1 LAHFSNENAMID
13 ANLSA
18 LKQTKL
24 HQYAIRF
31 LLGGVC
37 TVIAGLVAKRFGP
50 VIGGLFLAF
59 PAIFPAG
66 ASLIEAHEREN
77 KRKIGTD
84 GTIRGRLAAS
94 MDATGAALGCVGLAG
109 FAATVWKLLPG
120 RNAAVVI
127 ALSSVV
133 WLGIALC
140 FWNVRRHRVFRNF

>member
-1 LAHFSNENAMID
+1 MRSVMID

-24 HQYAIRF
+24 HQYVIRF

-59 PAIFPAG
+59 PAIFPAS
-66 ASLIEAHEREN
+66 ASLIEAHEKEN
-77 KRKIGTD
+77 KKKIGSD

-94 MDATGAALGCVGLAG
+94 MDATGAALGCMGLAG
-109 FAATVWKLLPG
+109 FAATIWKLLP
-120 RNAAVVI
+120 RHNATAVI
-127 ALSSVV
+127 SLGSVV

-140 FWNVRRHRVFRNF
+140 LWNVKRHRVFRNF

>member
-1 LAHFSNENAMID
+1 MIE

-24 HQYAIRF
+24 HQYVIRF

-59 PAIFPAG
+59 PAIFPAS
-66 ASLIEAHEREN
+66 ASLIEAHEKEN
-77 KRKIGTD
+77 KKKLGAD

-94 MDATGAALGCVGLAG
+94 YGCHRCGLGVCRVGRLCRHNMEAIAAAQCD
-109 FAATVWKLLPG
+109 G
-120 RNAAVVI
+120 RNFVGQRRLARNRSLPLECQAT
-127 ALSSVV
+127 SS
-133 WLGIALC
+133 L
-140 FWNVRRHRVFRNF
+140 

>member
-1 LAHFSNENAMID
+1 MIE

-24 HQYAIRF
+24 HQYVIRF

-59 PAIFPAG
+59 PAIFPAS
-66 ASLIEAHEREN
+66 ASLIEAHEKEN
-77 KRKIGTD
+77 KRKIGAD
-84 GTIRGRLAAS
+84 GTRRGRLAAA

-109 FAATVWKLLPG
+109 FAATIWKLLP
-120 RNAAVVI
+120 RHNPTAVI
-127 ALSSVV
+127 SLGSAV
-133 WLGIALC
+133 WLGIAASGMSSDIESLET
-140 FWNVRRHRVFRNF
+140 FE

>member
-1 LAHFSNENAMID
+1 MID
-13 ANLSA
+13 TNLSA

-37 TVIAGLVAKRFGP
+37 TVIAGLVAKQFGP

-66 ASLIEAHEREN
+66 ATLIEAHEREN
-77 KRKIGTD
+77 KRKIGAD

-109 FAATVWKLLPG
+109 FAATVWKLLPD
-120 RNAAVVI
+120 RSATVVI
-127 ALSSVV
+127 ALSSVI
-133 WLGIALC
+133 WLGTALC
-140 FWNVRRHRVFRNF
+140 LWNVKRHRVFRNF